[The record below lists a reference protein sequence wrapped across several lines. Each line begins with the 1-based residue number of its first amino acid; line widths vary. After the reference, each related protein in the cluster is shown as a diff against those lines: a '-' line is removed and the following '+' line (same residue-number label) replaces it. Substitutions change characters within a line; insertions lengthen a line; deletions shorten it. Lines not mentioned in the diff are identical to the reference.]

1 MMKRSRSCQVAVLA
15 SAVLICGFLL
25 TVATNGS
32 QALKNGSVERGM
44 EGAPV
49 TVVLW
54 GPGVGESG
62 DGLILSAEV
71 SPLTSTLPL
80 TFTWLATRHDPVMQV
95 RHQVTTTVTL
105 TWTLSGAQ
113 SLIVTAVNSLGSVT
127 ATQGVLIDPVSHAYL
142 PSILRDYPP
151 GPVIHTFR
159 ANVDIAD
166 PGDIIL
172 LEWES
177 SRATG
182 AILYH
187 LLPTGQFG
195 NFWTVEPSASMPYE
209 IPETWR
215 NFEHF
220 LLRVN
225 DDEGQ
230 WVQAYLNIPLTCP
243 DTWFFEPAPGECPA
257 APPLFGPGAEQS
269 FEHGL
274 MLWVGAQDTIAVLF
288 DDGGIPKWRMVVDQ
302 WDEGEPVDDPSI
314 IPPPG
319 LYQPARGFGLVWREE
334 SGVRERLGWATI
346 PEQSYETAVQRTSR
360 WKYNDIYIRALDGG
374 VWRLLPEGSG
384 WEHIPPP

>member
-1 MMKRSRSCQVAVLA
+1 MMKRSCSCQVAVLA
-15 SAVLICGFLL
+15 SAVLLCGFLL
-25 TVATNGS
+25 AVATNGS
-32 QALKNGSVERGM
+32 QALRNGSVEHCI

-49 TVVLW
+49 TVALL

-62 DGLILSAEV
+62 DGLIFSAEV
-71 SPLTSTLPL
+71 SPPTSTLPL
-80 TFTWLATRHDPVMQV
+80 TFTWQATHHDPVIQV

-113 SLIVTAVNSLGSVT
+113 SLTVTAANSLGSV
-127 ATQGVLIDPVSHAYL
+127 AVTQGILIDPVSYVYL
-142 PSILRDYPP
+142 PSVLRDYPP
-151 GPVIHTFR
+151 GPVIHYFR
-159 ANVDIAD
+159 SNVDIAD

-182 AILYH
+182 ATLYH

-195 NFWTVEPSASMPYE
+195 NFWTVEPSASMLYE

-225 DDEGQ
+225 DDEGL

-257 APPLFGPGAEQS
+257 APPLYGPGAEQP

-274 MLWVGAQDTIAVLF
+274 MLWVGRQDTIYILF
-288 DDGGIPKWRMVVDQ
+288 DDGGIPMWRTVVDQ

-314 IPPPG
+314 IPPLG
-319 LYQPARGFGLVWREE
+319 LYQPARGFGLIWREE
-334 SGVRERLGWATI
+334 LGVRERLGWATV
-346 PEQSYETAVQRTSR
+346 PEQSYATAIQRTSR
-360 WKYNDIYIRALDGG
+360 WKYNDVYIRAFDGG

-384 WEHIPPP
+384 WEHISPP